1 MNTIQEFINF
11 IEGLDDP
18 NIELYEQ
25 GHIARSIQP
34 KIPPNTPFHSINLKI
49 LTKDIINYNSLQ
61 SWLKNKSLTDH
72 LQNNIIKAILKI
84 NPPESVRNE
93 LLSIML

>member
-11 IEGLDDP
+11 IDGLNNP
-18 NIELYEQ
+18 NIELYEL
-25 GHIARSIQP
+25 GSID
-34 KIPPNTPFHSINLKI
+34 LKI

-72 LQNNIIKAILKI
+72 LQKNIIKAILNI

-93 LLSIML
+93 LLSLML